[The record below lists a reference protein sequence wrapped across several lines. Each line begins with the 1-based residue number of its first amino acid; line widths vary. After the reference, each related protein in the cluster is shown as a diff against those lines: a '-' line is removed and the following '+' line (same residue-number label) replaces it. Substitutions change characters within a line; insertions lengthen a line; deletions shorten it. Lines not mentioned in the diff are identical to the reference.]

1 MRCEVCN
8 NGERRPARKPY
19 VAQNGSRVAVV
30 TDVPVEECAACGE
43 IWFDE
48 QVALT
53 LDALLTDILAMEVFA
68 VRPYP
73 QAAPSAA

>member
-1 MRCEVCN
+1 MRCEACS
-8 NGERRPARKPY
+8 NGERRAARKPY
-19 VAQNGSRVAVV
+19 VAQEGSRVAVV

-43 IWFDE
+43 VWFDE

-53 LDALLTDILAMEVFA
+53 LDVLLTDMLATETFA